1 MKDRKPNSPLLFHD
15 DDLKETIEKKT
26 EKILIFNG
34 LKN

>member
-26 EKILIFNG
+26 EKKYWFSMD
-34 LKN
+34 